1 MLYYTT
7 VISESRNHVKILVG
21 RDCITNTDLTQ
32 KLSTAVSE
40 ISLFF
45 VALTTATILHA
56 VQSPQTFYDS
66 CLSTG
71 QMQRSI
77 WGTTRDHYQLWN
89 VVNRLKQETALVAL
103 FYTTP
108 LPDISVPLPWLYLI
122 FWPMPNSV
130 TFSCFPI
137 PSKTQLR

>member
-7 VISESRNHVKILVG
+7 VISELRNHVKILVG
-21 RDCITNTDLTQ
+21 RDCITNTNLTQ
-32 KLSTAVSE
+32 KLSTAISE

-103 FYTTP
+103 YDSLTWHFRTFT
-108 LPDISVPLPWLYLI
+108 LTVPHFLANAK
-122 FWPMPNSV
+122 FCHFFMFPNS
-130 TFSCFPI
+130 
-137 PSKTQLR
+137 